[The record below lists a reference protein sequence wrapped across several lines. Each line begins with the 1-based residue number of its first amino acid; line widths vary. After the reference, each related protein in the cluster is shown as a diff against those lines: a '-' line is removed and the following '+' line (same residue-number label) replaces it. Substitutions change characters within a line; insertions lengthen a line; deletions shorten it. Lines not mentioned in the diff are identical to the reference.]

1 MLDFN
6 HFRGGKTMIDETD
19 IRRVVAGEISGVT
32 PAILAELATELLSLR
47 QENARLKQ
55 LLAREVKLP
64 WTSASPV
71 CDIEAGYAAGVTDS
85 KEAIRRAGFLIE
97 GDD

>member
-1 MLDFN
+1 
-6 HFRGGKTMIDETD
+6 MIDDTGV
-19 IRRVVAGEISGVT
+19 RRIAAGEISTLT
-32 PAILAELATELLSLR
+32 PSILAELATELLSLR

-55 LLAREVKLP
+55 RLATEVKLP
-64 WTSASPV
+64 YTSASPV

>member
-1 MLDFN
+1 
-6 HFRGGKTMIDETD
+6 MIDDTWLHRLTAGD
-19 IRRVVAGEISGVT
+19 ISAPT
-32 PAILAELATELLSLR
+32 PATLADLAAELLSLR

-55 LLAREVKLP
+55 QLATEVKLP
-64 WTSASPV
+64 YTSASPV
-71 CDIEAGYAAGVTDS
+71 CDIEAGYAAGVTDC

>member
-1 MLDFN
+1 MLD
-6 HFRGGKTMIDETD
+6 ETAL
-19 IRRVVAGEISGVT
+19 RRIAAGELSAVT
-32 PAILAELATELLSLR
+32 PAELAAELLTIR

-64 WTSASPV
+64 YVSASPV

-85 KEAIRRAGFLIE
+85 KEAIRRAGFSIE
-97 GDD
+97 GDE

>member
-1 MLDFN
+1 MLDDAWLQ
-6 HFRGGKTMIDETD
+6 RI
-19 IRRVVAGEISGVT
+19 ASGEGSSVT
-32 PAILAELATELLSLR
+32 PADLTELATELRCLR

-55 LLAREVKLP
+55 QLTTEVKLP
-64 WTSASPV
+64 HTSASPV

>member
-1 MLDFN
+1 MLDD
-6 HFRGGKTMIDETD
+6 TAL
-19 IRRVVAGEISGVT
+19 RRIAAGELSAIT
-32 PAILAELATELLSLR
+32 PAELAAELLTIR

-55 LLAREVKLP
+55 LLATEVKLP
-64 WTSASPV
+64 YVSASPV

>member
-1 MLDFN
+1 MMLDD
-6 HFRGGKTMIDETD
+6 TAL
-19 IRRVVAGEISGVT
+19 RRIAAGELSAVA
-32 PAILAELATELLSLR
+32 PAELAAELLVAR
-47 QENARLKQ
+47 QDNARLKQ
-55 LLAREVKLP
+55 LLATEVKLP
-64 WTSASPV
+64 YVSASPV

>member
-1 MLDFN
+1 MLD
-6 HFRGGKTMIDETD
+6 ETAL
-19 IRRVVAGEISGVT
+19 RRIAAGELSAVT
-32 PAILAELATELLSLR
+32 PAELATELLSLR

-55 LLAREVKLP
+55 LLTTEVKLP
-64 WTSASPV
+64 YTSASPV

-97 GDD
+97 GDE

>member
-1 MLDFN
+1 MVDDIVLECI
-6 HFRGGKTMIDETD
+6 RAGG
-19 IRRVVAGEISGVT
+19 ISTLT
-32 PAILAELATELLSLR
+32 PASLAELATELLSLR

-55 LLAREVKLP
+55 LLATEVKLP
-64 WTSASPV
+64 YVSASPV

>member
-1 MLDFN
+1 
-6 HFRGGKTMIDETD
+6 MIDDTGLHR
-19 IRRVVAGEISGVT
+19 IVAGELSTLT
-32 PAILAELATELLSLR
+32 PEMLTELATELLATR
-47 QENARLKQ
+47 QENTRLKQ
-55 LLAREVKLP
+55 QLTTEVKLP
-64 WTSASPV
+64 YTSASPV